1 MALKHRTL
9 INTESLISSQLP
21 SFAHLIAKCINS
33 SLFYLFFKRFLVPM
47 YKSDQPIL
55 VAIAL
60 TGCIQNDTVKL
71 ASYGFVQA
79 RVPILNCQ
87 CTVQINIFVRVKYQ
101 I

>member
-1 MALKHRTL
+1 
-9 INTESLISSQLP
+9 
-21 SFAHLIAKCINS
+21 
-33 SLFYLFFKRFLVPM
+33 M

-71 ASYGFVQA
+71 VSYGFGTS
-79 RVPILNCQ
+79 PILNCQ
-87 CTVQINIFVRVKYQ
+87 CAVQINIFVRVKYQ

>member
-1 MALKHRTL
+1 
-9 INTESLISSQLP
+9 
-21 SFAHLIAKCINS
+21 
-33 SLFYLFFKRFLVPM
+33 M

-79 RVPILNCQ
+79 RVPILNSQ
-87 CTVQINIFVRVKYQ
+87 CAVQINIFVRVKYQ